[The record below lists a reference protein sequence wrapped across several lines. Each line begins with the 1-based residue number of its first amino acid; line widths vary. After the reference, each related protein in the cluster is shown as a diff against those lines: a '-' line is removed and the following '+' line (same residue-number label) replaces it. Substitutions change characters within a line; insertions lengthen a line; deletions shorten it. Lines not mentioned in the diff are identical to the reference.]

1 MAFSE
6 SFLQELAD
14 RNDIVDVVSGYV
26 RLSKKSG
33 SNLFGLCPFHS
44 EKTPSFS
51 VSSDK
56 QIYHC
61 FGCGKGG
68 GVINFIME
76 IEHLSFPEAVEF
88 LAKRAGMP
96 MPEETRSDPEAR
108 RRERLLALNKDAARF
123 FYDQF
128 RSPVG
133 RPAQEY
139 ALRRELTPATV
150 KKFGLGYAPDTWD
163 SLTHAMR
170 ALGYS
175 EGLLLQAGL
184 VRKGKKGGVYDT
196 FRNRLMFPVFDVRG
210 QVIGFS
216 GRILGDGEPKYM
228 NSPETPVFSKSHN
241 LFGMNLAKKTKQGF
255 VILCEGNVDVVSMH
269 QAGFD
274 NAVAS
279 LGTSLTPEQARLI
292 SRYVNEV
299 VIAYDSDGAGQKAT
313 ARAISILEK
322 LDLRTRVLSLNA
334 AKDPDEFLKKFG
346 PDALRNLLT
355 QSEDHVD
362 YTLRTMRNRFDL
374 NTQEGKLSFLQE
386 AESFV
391 AGFSGRVE
399 RELYAMRVADMIG
412 VSIDAVKQDVESL
425 RKRMASRNKRQA
437 EKQEISLVGK
447 SPVRSIRYENTR
459 SAMAEEGVIR
469 LLYLDPQLFDSI
481 SPPSPDAFTIPELG
495 HIYQVLLEHSRSGTP
510 SISALAGSLSPDEIS
525 LLTVL
530 LQKPEVI
537 ANGRQALSDYI
548 TILEEERRNRDQSD
562 DLRSLAE
569 TLRKQKGGYL
579 EPESR

>member
-6 SFLQELAD
+6 VFLQELAD

-26 RLSKKSG
+26 RLNKKSG

-51 VSSDK
+51 VNSDK

-76 IEHLSFPEAVEF
+76 IENLSFPEAVEF

-96 MPEETRSDPEAR
+96 MPEESRDDPAAR
-108 RRERLLALNKDAARF
+108 RREQLLALNKDAARF

-128 RSPVG
+128 RSPAG
-133 RPAQEY
+133 RPAQDY
-139 ALRRELTPATV
+139 AARRELTPATV
-150 KKFGLGYAPDTWD
+150 KKFGLGYAPESWN
-163 SLTHAMR
+163 SLTDAMK
-170 ALGYS
+170 AKGYS

-184 VRKGKKGGVYDT
+184 VRKGKNGGVYDT
-196 FRNRLMFPVFDVRG
+196 FRNRLMFPVFNVRG
-210 QVIGFS
+210 NVIGFS

-241 LFGMNLAKKTKQGF
+241 LFAMNFAKKSKAGS

-299 VIAYDSDGAGQKAT
+299 IIAYDNDGAGQKAT
-313 ARAISILEK
+313 ARAIGILEK
-322 LDLRTRVLSLNA
+322 LDVKTRVLTLNG
-334 AKDPDEFLKKFG
+334 AKDPDEFIKKFG
-346 PDALRNLLT
+346 PDAFRNLLDK
-355 QSEDHVD
+355 SEDQVD
-362 YTLRTMRNRFDL
+362 YTLRNIRDRYDL
-374 NTQEGKLSFLQE
+374 TNAEGKLSFLQE
-386 AESFV
+386 AETFV
-391 AGFSGRVE
+391 AGFSGRAE
-399 RELYAMRVADMIG
+399 RELYAMRLADLVG
-412 VSIDAVKQDVESL
+412 VSADAVKQDVESV
-425 RKRMASRNKRQA
+425 RKRLAGKNKRQA
-437 EKQEISLVGK
+437 EKQELNLTGK
-447 SPVRSIRYENTR
+447 SPVRSIRYDNTR

-469 LLYLDPQLFDSI
+469 LMYLDPQLFDRI
-481 SPPSPDAFTIPELG
+481 TPPAPSEFTVPELG
-495 HIYQVLLEHSRSGTP
+495 HIYETLWDFSKTGQPSFATLSGVLSN
-510 SISALAGSLSPDEIS
+510 DEIS
-525 LLTVL
+525 LLTTI
-530 LQKPEVI
+530 LQKPEVLS
-537 ANGRQALSDYI
+537 NGQQALSDYI
-548 TILEEERRNRDQSD
+548 HIIRQERQDAQPEEDLRNLAASLRNR
-562 DLRSLAE
+562 
-569 TLRKQKGGYL
+569 KGYL
-579 EPESR
+579 DMEST